1 MAENQASI
9 DRLSLLLRVSETF
22 NSSLDLDEVLNS
34 VMDEVIATT
43 KAERGFLM
51 LRDDEN
57 GELVFRAARG
67 VDQQTI
73 ESPQFEISRSVVE
86 QVARD
91 GQPTYTS
98 DAQSDKSL
106 GGRESVVV
114 LGLRSILC
122 VPVQL
127 KGKIIGVI
135 YVDNRLQK
143 GLFKPSDL
151 DLLTAIGS
159 SAAIAIENARLYQV
173 AIDKGRLERELQV
186 AREVQ
191 ISLLPRAT
199 PTSKGWDFAAY
210 WHPARQVS
218 GDFYDFVSFDEHK
231 VGVVIA
237 DVSDKGMPAAL
248 FMALSRSIVRASVTS
263 RLTPGEAITRANR
276 LICAD
281 AANGMFVTLCY
292 AAVDLNSGEITYVNA
307 GHNPPLWYH
316 SARKEFEELTLTGMA
331 LGIFDAVEYRQRTIE
346 LKPGDFIFWYT
357 DGVSE
362 ASNAVREEFGLER
375 IQHLLLEHCKRPA
388 SEMMTKLTE
397 AIHTFVGDVPAF
409 DDLTMLIIKHN

>member
-1 MAENQASI
+1 
-9 DRLSLLLRVSETF
+9 
-22 NSSLDLDEVLNS
+22 
-34 VMDEVIATT
+34 
-43 KAERGFLM
+43 M
-51 LRDDEN
+51 LRDDG

-127 KGKIIGVI
+127 EGKIIGVI

-143 GLFKPSDL
+143 GLFKPDDL

-191 ISLLPRAT
+191 ISLLPRET
-199 PTSKGWDFAAY
+199 PKSAGWDFAAY

-218 GDFYDFVSFDEHK
+218 GDFYDFVPFDGHK
-231 VGVVIA
+231 LGLVIA

-263 RLTPGEAITRANR
+263 LLTPGEAITRANR

-292 AAVDLNSGEITYVNA
+292 ATVDLNSGEITYVNA

-316 SARKEFEELTLTGMA
+316 AAGKQFEELTLTGMA
-331 LGIFDAVEYRQRTIE
+331 LGIFDGVEYKQRTVE
-346 LKPGDFIFWYT
+346 LKRGDFIFCYT

-362 ASNAVREEFGLER
+362 ASNALREEFGLER
-375 IQHLLLEHCKRPA
+375 MQQLLLKHCKRSA
-388 SEMMTKLTE
+388 SEMMTELKQAVHAFT
-397 AIHTFVGDVPAF
+397 GDAPPF
-409 DDLTMLIIKHN
+409 DDLTMLIIKRS